1 MEAVGVYSAETCAVA
16 GVVCEYNP
24 FHFGHARHLGKTREA
39 GAKRIVCVMSGHFV
53 QRGEPALF
61 SKWTRAEA
69 AVRCG
74 ADLVVELPSASA
86 LRSAEGFADDAV
98 ALLLAAGATVV
109 SCGSESGRREEI
121 VRAAALIEGEAFER
135 ELKELV
141 RRHVPY
147 AAARQQAL
155 ALLGGDASLLSSPND
170 TLAVEYARALHRR
183 GRSGALFCVLRE
195 GARHDD
201 DAADGET
208 LPSASALRRAFA
220 DGRLP
225 SLLAGVPREAQP
237 LFAKEA
243 VRTGGFSLA
252 HMERALLAALRT
264 ATPQRLLALPDLSPD
279 LAMRMIRAGREASC
293 LEEVLEGA
301 VSRHFTRSRIRR
313 AVLRLFLGLDDVPR
327 APYLRVLAMNE
338 GGREILRGLKGRTP
352 LPLVVKPADAREVIA
367 EEVRLGD
374 MLGLFA
380 GAVLPCGE
388 DLRRSPVFV
397 R

>member
-1 MEAVGVYSAETCAVA
+1 
-16 GVVCEYNP
+16 
-24 FHFGHARHLGKTREA
+24 
-39 GAKRIVCVMSGHFV
+39 
-53 QRGEPALF
+53 
-61 SKWTRAEA
+61 
-69 AVRCG
+69 
-74 ADLVVELPSASA
+74 
-86 LRSAEGFADDAV
+86 
-98 ALLLAAGATVV
+98 
-109 SCGSESGRREEI
+109 
-121 VRAAALIEGEAFER
+121 
-135 ELKELV
+135 
-141 RRHVPY
+141 
-147 AAARQQAL
+147 
-155 ALLGGDASLLSSPND
+155 
-170 TLAVEYARALHRR
+170 
-183 GRSGALFCVLRE
+183 
-195 GARHDD
+195 
-201 DAADGET
+201 
-208 LPSASALRRAFA
+208 
-220 DGRLP
+220 
-225 SLLAGVPREAQP
+225 
-237 LFAKEA
+237 
-243 VRTGGFSLA
+243 
-252 HMERALLAALRT
+252 MERALLAALRT

-301 VSRHFTRSRIRR
+301 VSRHSTRSRIRR